1 VVSSVLLCVALST
14 RVGADN
20 AAVLTATSDATKDTT
35 SGAAVQRLAQRPYIS
50 SLLFSPDGNSILTFG
65 RNARDEGE
73 LALWNAAN
81 QELIWSV
88 AEAGVESGQIAF
100 SSDGQLVAASRFSRV
115 QEGPWES
122 DLTLWN
128 ARDGKRLY
136 QMKAKNGY
144 LGSLAFTPDTKVLL
158 GIRSWNKNAF
168 DRNSPPDFQ
177 TSVDLWNVKTGNQI
191 ATIPPGSG
199 LIGLVAMT
207 ADGTRIAVTNSAP
220 PRYRRSFVLT
230 ADGKRIASTNSVSEP
245 TNGPTF
251 VRIYD
256 PRTRELKGTLT
267 VSDLEPRALAWSPDA
282 SLIALSLGG
291 SVARPQKGQDDAELV
306 LFDVAKGKLKTK
318 LIGHSGDV
326 YAVAFSPDGKLLAS
340 GGRDSH
346 VRLWDVE
353 TGKLLCA
360 VVADCDLVRGLA
372 FSPDGKVLG
381 SGGDDGAKLWNVET
395 LLASASQVPHLR
407 ILPSIVG
414 SLYSIIWSPDG
425 KTIATGGSHS
435 ARIGKGTGLNPA
447 GNIRLWDVA
456 EGTERASLTSE
467 PYYVKGLAYS
477 PDGKLLASSTT
488 KGTDEI
494 VSVWDTATDTIA
506 KKLKASHRVHAIAI
520 SPDGKTLAGAG
531 VSTQEP
537 YNSSSHAVEPDNRE
551 LLGTANETG
560 HVVTSVAFSP
570 DGKTIATSGKAY
582 KEGALTGG
590 AIWVVDSGDGGLKR
604 KIESEDKIGWP

>member
-1 VVSSVLLCVALST
+1 
-14 RVGADN
+14 
-20 AAVLTATSDATKDTT
+20 
-35 SGAAVQRLAQRPYIS
+35 
-50 SLLFSPDGNSILTFG
+50 
-65 RNARDEGE
+65 
-73 LALWNAAN
+73 
-81 QELIWSV
+81 
-88 AEAGVESGQIAF
+88 
-100 SSDGQLVAASRFSRV
+100 
-115 QEGPWES
+115 
-122 DLTLWN
+122 
-128 ARDGKRLY
+128 
-136 QMKAKNGY
+136 
-144 LGSLAFTPDTKVLL
+144 
-158 GIRSWNKNAF
+158 
-168 DRNSPPDFQ
+168 
-177 TSVDLWNVKTGNQI
+177 
-191 ATIPPGSG
+191 
-199 LIGLVAMT
+199 
-207 ADGTRIAVTNSAP
+207 
-220 PRYRRSFVLT
+220 LT

-531 VSTQEP
+531 VSTEEP
-537 YNSSSHAVEPDNRE
+537 YNSSLTLWNLTTGE

-590 AIWVVDSGDGGLKR
+590 AIWLWDSGDGGLKR
-604 KIESEDKIGWP
+604 KIESEDKIGVAVAYSPKDQLLVSGGYSGKERDGELMAWLWDATTGERKNSLKLYDAGIKRARFEEAIAVAFSPDGKLAATGNKDVLKVWDVATGTVVWQARTAIPENEWHCAMADALAFSPDGKTLAGAGSDGTVRLWSLRYIKPVEPTQGATPAVRATPTQPANR